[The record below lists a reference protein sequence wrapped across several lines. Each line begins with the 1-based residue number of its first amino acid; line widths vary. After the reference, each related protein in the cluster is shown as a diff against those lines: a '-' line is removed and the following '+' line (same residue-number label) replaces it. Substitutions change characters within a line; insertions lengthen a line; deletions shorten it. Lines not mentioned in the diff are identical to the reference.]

1 MSWSP
6 VKVAIVNGGSD
17 GRAAV
22 EALVRAAEIEVGT
35 WNEFLWAL
43 RAEDQRTLF
52 DYETRCEV
60 SVVDVGA
67 YKYARDPSNE
77 VLCVGWRSRP
87 AKGRTFVA
95 HNIAFEEAISQRHV
109 PYWANHDF
117 RWSCTASRARR
128 LGIPGSLDGACNVM
142 RTPNRKSA
150 DGHRVMLQVSQPRPQ
165 WVHQR
170 KGAKY
175 FEDAERLAATAIYC
189 ARDILAECDLDDVLP
204 ELPPHEYAI
213 WDQIERA
220 NRRGLRLDLD
230 LIAAMERIVGDNTRE
245 VLEEVR
251 RLTGDDNFSLTAPQ
265 AVRDF
270 CAKRG
275 VFLEDLRAGTVEAVL
290 NGHRSG
296 ARVVDPL
303 IVKVLEG
310 RQSVGKSSNAKLPAM
325 RDRLEEDGYAR
336 DYAIYHGAHTG
347 RQTGSKVNPLNMPRP
362 YRGYDPDKVIAAIRA
377 HDLEALD
384 AMRVTPSLAVSASL
398 RGCIIAPDGKQF
410 AIGDYSSVEPCV
422 TFTLAGQW
430 DAVEVLRRR
439 ESVYLLLGPAVWG
452 REISK
457 KEVVEYTL
465 CKALTLACFAADT
478 RVLTK
483 EGWKRIVDVSVC
495 DLLWDGEQWVSHGG
509 LICRGQRSVMNV
521 GGLWLTH
528 SHRVLVGSSWR
539 AAWRLLLGRTL
550 SRALATASA
559 NLPSLGTFCPSET
572 DFSPSWCGA
581 RAARRSIA
589 SISTIS
595 TAGAAGVVMRALRS
609 SLERLKRITGATRTF
624 APMTATDVGCLIASA
639 RSRLDAPARMRG
651 TGTATAGA
659 AFTSARSSRI
669 KGFFSRTFSRYQDGI
684 THRWNLIE
692 PTTRRATN
700 AATCGSLLALKT
712 QLIGVKSLI
721 CRRKSIVYDLL
732 SVGPRNRFVVAT
744 VVGPLIVHN
753 CGYGQGADGFINKL
767 KSDGVEMPED
777 DARRGHA
784 AYRQRYPM
792 IPACWKGLEEA
803 FKAAIRNPH
812 TPYYYGVIGFIC
824 DGYWGSMILP
834 NGRSIM
840 YPNTR
845 LMPGKY
851 NDEVTYEGRTR
862 TGGWGD
868 VRTWGGS
875 ILENAAQ
882 SISRDITVEDK
893 IEVERALGWHVP
905 LDIYDEI
912 VAECDDSEH
921 EPHEKLLAIMR
932 RQRTW
937 LPQMPVWAEGFSA
950 KRYRKD

>member
-22 EALVRAAEIEVGT
+22 ERLVSAAGIELGT

-43 RAEDQRTLF
+43 RAENQRTLF

-67 YKYARDPSNE
+67 YKYARHPSNE
-77 VLCVGWRSRP
+77 VLCVGWRTRP
-87 AKGRTFVA
+87 QEGRSFVA
-95 HNIAFEEAISQRHV
+95 HNIAFEEAESQRHV
-109 PYWANHDF
+109 PYWENHDF

-128 LGIPGSLDGACNVM
+128 LGIPGALEGACNVM
-142 RTPNRKSA
+142 RTANRKSA

-189 ARDILAECDLDDVLP
+189 ARDILAETDLDDVLP
-204 ELPPHEYAI
+204 ELPPNEYAI

-270 CAKRG
+270 CAARG
-275 VFLEDLRAGTVEAVL
+275 VYMEDLRAGTVEAVL

-296 ARVVDPL
+296 ARLVDSL
-303 IVKVLEG
+303 VVKVLEG

-362 YRGYDPDKVIAAIRA
+362 YRGYDPEKVIPAIRE
-377 HDLEALD
+377 HDLATLEAL
-384 AMRVTPSLAVSASL
+384 RVTPSLAVSASL
-398 RGCIIAPDGKQF
+398 RGCIVAPEGRQF

-465 CKALTLACFAADT
+465 CKALTLAC
-478 RVLTK
+478 
-483 EGWKRIVDVSVC
+483 
-495 DLLWDGEQWVSHGG
+495 
-509 LICRGQRSVMNV
+509 
-521 GGLWLTH
+521 
-528 SHRVLVGSSWR
+528 
-539 AAWRLLLGRTL
+539 
-550 SRALATASA
+550 
-559 NLPSLGTFCPSET
+559 
-572 DFSPSWCGA
+572 
-581 RAARRSIA
+581 
-589 SISTIS
+589 
-595 TAGAAGVVMRALRS
+595 
-609 SLERLKRITGATRTF
+609 
-624 APMTATDVGCLIASA
+624 
-639 RSRLDAPARMRG
+639 
-651 TGTATAGA
+651 
-659 AFTSARSSRI
+659 
-669 KGFFSRTFSRYQDGI
+669 
-684 THRWNLIE
+684 
-692 PTTRRATN
+692 
-700 AATCGSLLALKT
+700 
-712 QLIGVKSLI
+712 
-721 CRRKSIVYDLL
+721 
-732 SVGPRNRFVVAT
+732 
-744 VVGPLIVHN
+744 
-753 CGYGQGADGFINKL
+753 GYGQGADGFINKL
-767 KSDGVEMPED
+767 RSDGVEMPED

-784 AYRQRYPM
+784 AYRTRYPM

-812 TPYYYGVIGFIC
+812 TTYYYGVVGFIF
-824 DGYWGSMILP
+824 DGYWTSMILP
-834 NGRSIM
+834 SGRSIM

-845 LMPGKY
+845 LLPGKY
-851 NDEVTYEGRTR
+851 NDEVVYEGRTR
-862 TGGWGD
+862 TGSWGD

-893 IEVERALGWHVP
+893 IDVERLLGWHVP
-905 LDIYDEI
+905 LDVYDEI
-912 VAECDDSEH
+912 VAECDESEH

-932 RQRTW
+932 RQRAW